1 LPEPG
6 KAPPIIEPFGDVVVG
21 GSSMAVGSPT
31 NMGRIVHEFI
41 AGEIEEI
48 KIELTLDLFARRAIN
63 IPGILMGAVL
73 GARTDNIKAYKS
85 ILYYVQ
91 EKGIK
96 ISIVKIERPEAQNIY
111 IKTNIGE
118 YSLISLNRG
127 GGRIAIL
134 DALPSKDRAIK
145 AVQKLGIVLVE

>member
-1 LPEPG
+1 
-6 KAPPIIEPFGDVVVG
+6 
-21 GSSMAVGSPT
+21 MAVGSPT

-85 ILYYVQ
+85 IIDYVQ

-96 ISIVKIERPEAQNIY
+96 ISIVKTERPEAQNIY

-145 AVQKLGIVLVE
+145 AAQKLGIVLV